1 METYKIEESF
11 GFLVNR
17 LATSIRWAFEKKL
30 EKYDLTVQ
38 QYGFLARL
46 FEEDSQPL
54 SFIGKN
60 MCCDKP
66 TITGIA
72 NRLEKKG
79 FIKKSRDDKD
89 KRIVKAVLTE
99 KGWGLKDIL
108 HKAAMG
114 MNVETTKGI
123 SAEQVNLLKKLL
135 RISLDNLSEINAG
148 GV

>member
-17 LATSIRWAFEKKL
+17 LATCIRWAFEKKL
-30 EKYDLTVQ
+30 EKYDLTAQ

-54 SFIGKN
+54 SSIGKN

-89 KRIVKAVLTE
+89 RRIVKAVLTE
-99 KGWGLKDIL
+99 KGWGLKDLL
-108 HKAAMG
+108 HKEAMK
-114 MNVETTKGI
+114 MNAEATKGMTL
-123 SAEQVNLLKKLL
+123 EQVNLLKRCL
-135 RISLDNLSEINAG
+135 RTSLDNVS
-148 GV
+148 